1 MWCPSTL
8 CAVIWDATASG
19 TALAVARYGIRQF
32 ALLRLGTAAD
42 LSVLPSYPQLLPSL
56 PQHPSTQC
64 EVICNAA
71 AGGAALANAR
81 YGSRLLTTP
90 YIRTTA
96 VKRELPSCPQLLPIL
111 LQHPT
116 PRSEVVGNAA
126 AGGVALA
133 NARYG
138 SRLSQHHASARL
150 QSRAAFVSTTDN
162 QLVAAFHHAARS
174 GLPCCSQ
181 RRCTSRRP

>member
-1 MWCPSTL
+1 MCSHW
-8 CAVIWDATASG
+8 G
-19 TALAVARYGIRQF
+19 TCVCILSRQSLAVARYGIRQL
-32 ALLRLGTAAD
+32 ALLWLGTAAD
-42 LSVLPSYPQLLPSL
+42 LSVPSCPQPLPSL
-56 PQHPSTQC
+56 LQHPSTQC

-96 VKRELPSCPQLLPIL
+96 VKRELPSCPQLLPL
-111 LQHPT
+111 PLQHPT
-116 PRSEVVGNAA
+116 TRSEVVCDAA

-138 SRLSQHHASARL
+138 SRLSQHHAPARL
-150 QSRAAFVSTTDN
+150 QSRVAFVSTTVN
-162 QLVAAFHHAARS
+162 QLVAAFHHSTRS

-181 RRCTSRRP
+181 RRCI

>member
-1 MWCPSTL
+1 MWCPITL

-19 TALAVARYGIRQF
+19 TALSVARYGIRQL
-32 ALLRLGTAAD
+32 ALLWLGTAAD
-42 LSVLPSYPQLLPSL
+42 LSVLPSCPQPLPSL
-56 PQHPSTQC
+56 LQHPSTQC

-71 AGGAALANAR
+71 AGGAALASAR

-96 VKRELPSCPQLLPIL
+96 VKRELPSCPQLLPL
-111 LQHPT
+111 PLQHPT
-116 PRSEVVGNAA
+116 TRSEVVCDAA

-138 SRLSQHHASARL
+138 SRLSQHHAPARL
-150 QSRAAFVSTTDN
+150 QSRVAFVSTTVN
-162 QLVAAFHHAARS
+162 QLVAAFHHSTRS

-181 RRCTSRRP
+181 RRCI

>member
-1 MWCPSTL
+1 MWCPITL

-19 TALAVARYGIRQF
+19 TALAVARYGIRQL
-32 ALLRLGTAAD
+32 ALLWLGTAAD
-42 LSVLPSYPQLLPSL
+42 LSVLPSCPQLLPSL
-56 PQHPSTQC
+56 LQHPSTQC

-96 VKRELPSCPQLLPIL
+96 VKRELPSCPQLLPL
-111 LQHPT
+111 PLQHPT
-116 PRSEVVGNAA
+116 TRSEVVCDAA

-150 QSRAAFVSTTDN
+150 QSRVASVSTIVT
-162 QLVAAFHHAARS
+162 QLVAAFHHATQS

-181 RRCTSRRP
+181 RRCI